1 MIADRFSKGTTATED
16 SPLDA
21 DWILQR
27 ERAVS
32 WLRLAFAILAIAV
45 IQLNPSRVAR
55 FPALSF
61 FSLGSFLLYSLGA
74 FFFTWKYHHRTHAR
88 LGVITTSL
96 DVVWIAFIAYSTG
109 GTRTPFFFY
118 YTFPVITASLRWGM
132 KGSVSVAFA
141 GVCAYIIM
149 RLTLAAEAAD
159 PLGIDTIVVRSL
171 YLVALGGIF
180 GYVSEF
186 EKKQNQRLLALS
198 KTAAQ
203 TAVLDERRRIMFE
216 LHDNILQSLATLILR
231 IESCRGR
238 LPESEGEIVDELKGA
253 EALSRSTMQDIRAFL
268 TGKSLKTLPS
278 GMLIE
283 RLRDELKFLRDGL
296 GLEVVLE
303 CNPENLTLPQRTERE
318 VYYVLREALTNVT
331 RHSHATHATVRLR
344 QEDNRLFGSLID
356 DGVGFEHEQ
365 KLGKSGFGL
374 TGMAD
379 RIKQI
384 GGALLVES
392 SPGAGTNI
400 SFVVPLAE

>member
-1 MIADRFSKGTTATED
+1 MIADLFSRRTADNEK
-16 SPLDA
+16 SPLET

-27 ERAVS
+27 ERAVA
-32 WLRLAFAILAIAV
+32 WVRLAFAILAIVA

-55 FPALSF
+55 FPSLSVI
-61 FSLGSFLLYSLGA
+61 SLGSFLIFSLIALYI
-74 FFFTWKYHHRTHAR
+74 TWKHRLASNRFGIT
-88 LGVITTSL
+88 TTSL
-96 DVVWIAFIAYSTG
+96 DVVWVALIVYATG

-118 YTFPVITASLRWGM
+118 YTFPVITASLRWGV
-132 KGSVSVAFA
+132 KGSLPVAFA
-141 GVCAYIIM
+141 GVCAYAIM
-149 RLTLAAEAAD
+149 RVTLAAEALAN
-159 PLGIDTIVVRSL
+159 PLGIDTIVVRSV
-171 YLVALGGIF
+171 YLIALGCIF

-238 LPESEGEIVDELKGA
+238 LPESEREIVDELKGA

-268 TGKSLKTLPS
+268 AGKSLETLPS

-296 GLEVVLE
+296 GLVVVLE
-303 CNPENLTLPQRTERE
+303 CNPENLTLPQRTEHE

-331 RHSHATHATVRLR
+331 RHSHATHATIRLR
-344 QEDNRLFGSLID
+344 QEDNRLFCSLID
-356 DGVGFEHEQ
+356 DGVGFEQGQ

-374 TGMAD
+374 SGMAD

-384 GGALLVES
+384 GGVLLIES
-392 SPGAGTNI
+392 SPGAGTKI
-400 SFVVPLAE
+400 SFVVSLAS